1 MTINS
6 INKNQEAL
14 NTPLNENTEE
24 YYKLKYN
31 KKLILYYISNKFY
44 ENQIVEEVIDY
55 NNFDH
60 IFNQVRIFNG
70 IIIALKIT
78 HRLRWKKRTAVLDHY
93 KALDNKVGLDILKIS
108 DELQSR
114 HRYFDGRNNDN

>member
-44 ENQIVEEVIDY
+44 ENQIVERREQMLGTLEAIDVTGEKLTKENIDLIWY
-55 NNFDH
+55 IYFL
-60 IFNQVRIFNG
+60 IFIFHSQS
-70 IIIALKIT
+70 II
-78 HRLRWKKRTAVLDHY
+78 Y
-93 KALDNKVGLDILKIS
+93 
-108 DELQSR
+108 
-114 HRYFDGRNNDN
+114 